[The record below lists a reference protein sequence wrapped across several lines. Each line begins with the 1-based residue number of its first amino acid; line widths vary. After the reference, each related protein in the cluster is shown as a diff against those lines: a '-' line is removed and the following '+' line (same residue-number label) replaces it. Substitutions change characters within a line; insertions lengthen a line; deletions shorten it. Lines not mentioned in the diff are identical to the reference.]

1 VGVKASKLSLSIFIS
16 MIQLTNILKEILYKN
31 QMIIEFEDGGPEER
45 AFDVE
50 FENIAKE
57 LAAIIDKELKA
68 KQAESPEPLSE
79 AIVAMT
85 IGAVLASPLI
95 VSSVSSLA
103 KKLAKRF
110 NWQSGENFADKA
122 LQWSHD
128 SLETFQKPLKFVLR
142 FFIKDS
148 KKLDEVTTLAYG
160 IIIGMM
166 ANGYGPEALNQ
177 LEKAEWFKNTIKAVR
192 LSLPADLN
200 SKLTLMY
207 PKINFLFK

>member
-1 VGVKASKLSLSIFIS
+1 
-16 MIQLTNILKEILYKN
+16 
-31 QMIIEFEDGGPEER
+31 MIIEFEDGGPEER

-57 LAAIIDKELKA
+57 LANNIAKELKA